1 MIKLAD
7 VLSQDEINALLQGG
21 VVSGSDEEA
30 SSPETNTGVGG
41 DSEHV
46 SYLSDEEKDALGEIG
61 NICMGTSAT
70 TLFSIVSQKVSITT
84 PVVSEVTLTD
94 LIGRFQDPC
103 VTITIAYKDGL
114 DGVNLLII
122 NERDVKIITDLM
134 MGGDGTNISG
144 ELTELHLSAI
154 CEAMNQMIGSA
165 ATSMSEMVGAKVDI
179 DPPNA
184 MYDALSNLTE
194 EKIGISKNETIIM
207 SSFSMTVGDLIDS
220 SLMQIMNVGMARKL
234 INSFKK
240 NMGVGD
246 APAKQAAPMPAPAPQ
261 VKAPSTPPVQPTYQ
275 APPEPMY
282 QAPPQ
287 PMYDSNY
294 NPHYQQPPV
303 YQNSNINP
311 AGVNAQRVEFA
322 SFDVQGHNSR
332 ILNEIGLIKDIP
344 LEITVELGQTMRQ
357 VNEILEFSVG
367 TVIELDKLVG
377 ENLNV
382 YANGNNIAKGE
393 VVVVD
398 DNYGI
403 RITEIVLPEKR
414 L

>member
-1 MIKLAD
+1 MAE
-7 VLSQDEINALLQGG
+7 VLSQDEINALLQSTTSGPNDHINGG
-21 VVSGSDEEA
+21 GGHSNPGSI
-30 SSPETNTGVGG
+30 VL
-41 DSEHV
+41 SEQ
-46 SYLSDEEKDALGEIG
+46 EKDALGEVG

-84 PVVSEVTLTD
+84 PVVSEVTFTD
-94 LIGRFQDPC
+94 LIGRFHDPC

-114 DGVNLLII
+114 EGVNLLII
-122 NERDVKIITDLM
+122 NEKDVKIITDLM

-165 ATSMSEMVGAKVDI
+165 ATSMSEMIGAKVDI
-179 DPPNA
+179 DPPKA
-184 MYDALSNLTE
+184 IYDSLNNLTPQGFGLE
-194 EKIGISKNETIIM
+194 ADETLIM
-207 SSFSMTVGDLIDS
+207 TCFSMTVGDLIDS
-220 SLMQIMNVGMARKL
+220 QLMQIMDVQMARKL
-234 INSFKK
+234 INSFMK
-240 NMGVGD
+240 NMGVSETLEIEEVSKKSPEPDFKQDLGARPVS
-246 APAKQAAPMPAPAPQ
+246 APVSVPEAP
-261 VKAPSTPPVQPTYQ
+261 VRQ
-275 APPEPMY
+275 APPINEY
-282 QAPPQ
+282 Q
-287 PMYDSNY
+287 NY
-294 NPHYQQPPV
+294 NPPV
-303 YQNSNINP
+303 NPNINP
-311 AGVNAQRVEFA
+311 QGVNAQRVEFA
-322 SFDVQGHNSR
+322 NFDVQNHNSK
-332 ILNEIGLIKDIP
+332 ILNEINLIKDIP
-344 LEITVELGQTMRQ
+344 LQITVELGQTVRQ
-357 VNEILEFSVG
+357 VNDILEFSVG